1 MENTRLIELRGVY
14 AKELATGRY
23 LTAEQ
28 VCWRALEIC
37 GYRGSRRKFSHW
49 LTTVRMKVGMMA
61 AEESLW
67 QWAGLLA
74 DIYYGL
80 GRYSE
85 AEPIYAR
92 LAVMWM
98 SSTPDLIGAKT
109 HCVLPDLLRKLAGAE
124 AFIGKERRAGKHW
137 KLAKQLS
144 RKSKG
149 VSDGL
154 SLRSLEGG
162 GMSMTPTIL
171 RSPTSRKLFSRW
183 ESIAAH
189 RRFWRDR

>member
-37 GYRGSRRKFSHW
+37 GYRGSRRKFNYW
-49 LTTVRMKVGMMA
+49 LTTARMKVGMMA
-61 AEESLW
+61 EEESLW
-67 QWAGLLA
+67 QWACLLA

-98 SSTPDLIGAKT
+98 SSTPDLMGAKT
-109 HCVLPDLLRKLAGAE
+109 HSVLPDLLRKLAGAE

-137 KLAKQLS
+137 KLAKKLS
-144 RKSKG
+144 GKCKG
-149 VSDGL
+149 ISAGL
-154 SLRSLEGG
+154 SFGTLDGG
-162 GMSMTPTIL
+162 GKPMTTTVL
-171 RSPTSRKLFSRW
+171 RGATSRKLFSRW

-189 RRFWRDR
+189 RHFWRNR